1 MARIKMPGNNNKKD
15 SSSSSSQ
22 SSKRSPSLQVAPIS
36 KDKSGT
42 KSSASTSFKSLSDH
56 ENEIEVQ
63 SNPSSTPQTNQPTV
77 ETKPAPQSP
86 PPTTVQISEVL
97 IGAIPI
103 TCKTVIKP
111 IQCSQTAAKT
121 PNEVPQV
128 TITSTPKAKI
138 VSSSKS
144 TPIPPKTKKSKS
156 VGTSKIRRSN
166 RIASG
171 RKPTIDETV
180 YSISDNDSENTPS
193 GSPKAKSAPI
203 LQTYSK
209 RPSSSKTKTKPSKKS
224 ESSEEEDFMIRKL
237 KKSAP
242 LIHEDCQQSIEIFA
256 KKKPILPGRV
266 YNFDDLV
273 NTSHDLTQFAN
284 PLGWTSLFN
293 IRETHYPNLISAF
306 NFNAV
311 IPSDRNSIVSE
322 LKKARI
328 KITEDLLGK
337 LLDIPTTGHK
347 LKGSK
352 DKVTD
357 NDMMIMYHMFNK
369 IQLNLPYVMIQ
380 HMIYTIENES
390 KRVTLPYGMF
400 LTRVFNKFKV
410 SFEGEEG
417 KNSSTT
423 FSLKNVGRMKFIG
436 EIVEDHTIPDQGQK
450 RKREEFEKETNLDLL
465 AEVVTTQE
473 DHPETVLPVSASEK
487 GKESVSEKTT
497 FIQFNPFV
505 SLEFDNLGHNFEN
518 SENQFTTVLN
528 DGFST
533 INNPVNTSIFSPLMT
548 SPQTSFNTTSDS
560 LRNFIQT
567 PPEYAQMHQ
576 PVFTDAGPSLPS
588 FPQNFASISSFCTNI
603 PTNDSAAYQ
612 SSANIHSFN
621 TKPSKKSKVEKDM
634 AKLFQAIKIN
644 NTLMNYTIHEHQL
657 FRTWLIAEFCP
668 AMQNIL

>member
-1 MARIKMPGNNNKKD
+1 
-15 SSSSSSQ
+15 
-22 SSKRSPSLQVAPIS
+22 
-36 KDKSGT
+36 
-42 KSSASTSFKSLSDH
+42 
-56 ENEIEVQ
+56 
-63 SNPSSTPQTNQPTV
+63 
-77 ETKPAPQSP
+77 
-86 PPTTVQISEVL
+86 
-97 IGAIPI
+97 
-103 TCKTVIKP
+103 
-111 IQCSQTAAKT
+111 
-121 PNEVPQV
+121 
-128 TITSTPKAKI
+128 
-138 VSSSKS
+138 
-144 TPIPPKTKKSKS
+144 
-156 VGTSKIRRSN
+156 
-166 RIASG
+166 
-171 RKPTIDETV
+171 
-180 YSISDNDSENTPS
+180 ENTPS

-337 LLDIPTTGHK
+337 LLDIPTTG
-347 LKGSK
+347 
-352 DKVTD
+352 
-357 NDMMIMYHMFNK
+357 
-369 IQLNLPYVMIQ
+369 
-380 HMIYTIENES
+380 
-390 KRVTLPYGMF
+390 
-400 LTRVFNKFKV
+400 
-410 SFEGEEG
+410 
-417 KNSSTT
+417 
-423 FSLKNVGRMKFIG
+423 
-436 EIVEDHTIPDQGQK
+436 QK

-567 PPEYAQMHQ
+567 PP
-576 PVFTDAGPSLPS
+576 
-588 FPQNFASISSFCTNI
+588 
-603 PTNDSAAYQ
+603 
-612 SSANIHSFN
+612 
-621 TKPSKKSKVEKDM
+621 
-634 AKLFQAIKIN
+634 
-644 NTLMNYTIHEHQL
+644 
-657 FRTWLIAEFCP
+657 
-668 AMQNIL
+668 